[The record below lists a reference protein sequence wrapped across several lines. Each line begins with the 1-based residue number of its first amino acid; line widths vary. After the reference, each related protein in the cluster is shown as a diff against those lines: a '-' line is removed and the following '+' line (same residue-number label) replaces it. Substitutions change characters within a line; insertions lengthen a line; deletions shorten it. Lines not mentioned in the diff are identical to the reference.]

1 MYIDI
6 GLREMVLRQQLPV
19 DCSVLR
25 MLGENTLERG
35 QQRIRLA
42 GEAFRRG
49 VERDQGPIDEYEGV
63 QACNPQPQ
71 VPILKARQALVKT
84 ADFFQTAYPDQ
95 GRLGGDEVAARQ
107 GAPQI
112 AIQPETRQ
120 AGPAGELASWGD
132 ARSPPGSLRETL
144 DPSRHKC
151 RHRTDP
157 NPASFLGTTRQVQD
171 TAERQ
176 RRKETAP
183 LSSKGRVSSWL
194 TSGHLASAFFREL
207 SPVQERRDI
216 SPLLG

>member
-6 GLREMVLRQQLPV
+6 GLCEMVLRQQLPV
-19 DCSVLR
+19 DGGVLR
-25 MLGENTLERG
+25 MLGENVLERG

-42 GEAFRRG
+42 REAFRRG

-132 ARSPPGSLRETL
+132 ARSPPGSLRPEIVRVGNTRIRRSTL
-144 DPSRHKC
+144 ERPDLGGKFV
-151 RHRTDP
+151 
-157 NPASFLGTTRQVQD
+157 PAPFVVAVLKSD
-171 TAERQ
+171 KA
-176 RRKETAP
+176 A
-183 LSSKGRVSSWL
+183 
-194 TSGHLASAFFREL
+194 A
-207 SPVQERRDI
+207 
-216 SPLLG
+216 